1 MRLTDGL
8 LTLWRRDGESQLGSD
23 PRLAVVLDRLSGPQ
37 QRALDVLAR
46 DPVASCVE
54 LARASHG
61 SVRESRELVR
71 RLTRAGV
78 LLDPP
83 RSVAT
88 WAASQRAAEP
98 ERERAARAAR
108 VRRLAGLAGR
118 AGQAGS
124 AALLGSSGALPSSA
138 QRRQLAGVVV
148 LGADPL
154 GLTVAR
160 LLTAA
165 GVGTVAPMDRAPVLG
180 GDVSA
185 FGFHV
190 SDVGQPREV
199 AAVAHLRHSRPDVR
213 TGPPARP
220 DVAVLVESRVS
231 VPFRSSA
238 LLGDDVP
245 HLSLVQREL
254 DVVVG
259 PAVRP
264 GRDACLRCLDLHRRD
279 ADPCWPAV
287 ATQLA
292 VAPPTAHDAATV
304 VTAAGLACSAVL
316 AMLDEMDDARGDRD
330 AADDDPGPRAPWQRT
345 REVGD
350 GRVAERRWAPHP
362 ECGCGAQG
370 AVRG

>member
-8 LTLWRRDGESQLGSD
+8 LTLWRRDGESQLGAD

-46 DPVASCVE
+46 ESVASCVE
-54 LARASHG
+54 LAHQSRG

-71 RLTRAGV
+71 RLARAGV

-83 RSVAT
+83 RSVAA
-88 WAASQRAAEP
+88 WAATRRSAET
-98 ERERAARAAR
+98 EADRLARAARA
-108 VRRLAGLAGR
+108 RRLAALAGP
-118 AGQAGS
+118 AGPTGTTGPAEPGGS
-124 AALLGSSGALPSSA
+124 AAPIGHG
-138 QRRQLAGVVV
+138 RRTAAVVV

-154 GLTVAR
+154 GLTLAR
-160 LLTAA
+160 LLAGA
-165 GVGTVAPMDRAPVLG
+165 GVGTVAPWDRAPVLTS
-180 GDVSA
+180 DVFA
-185 FGFHV
+185 FGYHAA
-190 SDVGQPREV
+190 DVGRPREV
-199 AAVAHLRHSRPDVR
+199 AAVAHLRHCRPDVR
-213 TGPPARP
+213 TRPPERP
-220 DVAVLVESRVS
+220 DVVVLVESRVS

-238 LLGDDVP
+238 LLGGDVP

-292 VAPPTAHDAATV
+292 VAPPPRHDAATV
-304 VTAAGLACSAVL
+304 ATAAGLACSAVL
-316 AMLDEMDDARGDRD
+316 AMLDGEASGVED
-330 AADDDPGPRAPWQRT
+330 AADHEGDVGAGPPWQRS
-345 REVGD
+345 REVGG

-362 ECGCGAQG
+362 ECGCGA
-370 AVRG
+370 RG